1 MERENV
7 GRRETP
13 YTCSTDIRVKEKEEA
28 RISQE
33 ESVEI
38 NEQTSINNNTIIDK
52 LYIKVK
58 QIISKYIKKGPRK
71 IPYYDFYLFF
81 FTTTTTTH
89 EGCNS
94 IILNAIIKHLIR
106 YYYVVSYIKSK
117 AIYFQFYRCLLR
129 SISLASA
136 SSNNLANISFNSFS
150 NCCFWL
156 EFCAILSVYS
166 SFNTL
171 ALSKYS

>member
-1 MERENV
+1 MGLRSKYIYLAQIKKGIWRGERENV

-13 YTCSTDIRVKEKEEA
+13 YTCSTDIRVEKEEA

-38 NEQTSINNNTIIDK
+38 NEQTLINNNTIIDK

-81 FTTTTTTH
+81 
-89 EGCNS
+89 S
-94 IILNAIIKHLIR
+94 LLQLLQPPMKAVILL
-106 YYYVVSYIKSK
+106 Y
-117 AIYFQFYRCLLR
+117 
-129 SISLASA
+129 
-136 SSNNLANISFNSFS
+136 
-150 NCCFWL
+150 
-156 EFCAILSVYS
+156 
-166 SFNTL
+166 
-171 ALSKYS
+171 

>member
-1 MERENV
+1 MVFNGIQNIVNKNKKSIWRGERENV

-38 NEQTSINNNTIIDK
+38 NEQTSINNDTIIDK

-71 IPYYDFYLFF
+71 IPYYAFCFSLLQPQPPMKAV
-81 FTTTTTTH
+81 
-89 EGCNS
+89 
-94 IILNAIIKHLIR
+94 ILL
-106 YYYVVSYIKSK
+106 Y
-117 AIYFQFYRCLLR
+117 
-129 SISLASA
+129 
-136 SSNNLANISFNSFS
+136 
-150 NCCFWL
+150 
-156 EFCAILSVYS
+156 
-166 SFNTL
+166 
-171 ALSKYS
+171 